1 MEIRDG
7 EITQSM
13 RQGEL
18 QKIAWDNSLGGRME
32 EWNNQRK
39 SLWNN
44 LNICQQVT
52 GTASPYYQL
61 HTEQK
66 EV

>member
-13 RQGEL
+13 RQREL
-18 QKIAWDNSLGGRME
+18 QKIAWDNRHRGRME
-32 EWNNQRK
+32 EWSSRRK

-44 LNICQQVT
+44 LNTCQKAVR
-52 GTASPYYQL
+52 TASPYYQL